1 MRPDTITL
9 AIYEQFT
16 PQEKTEIADQMA
28 KAIADLETVKEEKKV
43 SDAAFGER
51 MKRHIAQI
59 NEFAKRYNK
68 GGESAQIG
76 CDIKYDDP
84 EPGKKS
90 YYRMDK
96 GELVETHDMSWEEK
110 QETIQFPL
118 AKTEGDDGA
127 ATPPN
132 GEEVTRLCPFP
143 KCILF
148 ADHDGD
154 HEFAKQDPTPDEI
167 DQALGSLDIRITE
180 VPPDE
185 PPDLEAAGD

>member
-9 AIYEQFT
+9 AIYEAFN
-16 PQEKTEIADQMA
+16 PQEKTEIADQLA

-90 YYRMDK
+90 YYRMDRN
-96 GELVETHDMSWEEK
+96 ELVETHDMSWEEK

-118 AKTEGDDGA
+118 AKSDGD
-127 ATPPN
+127 
-132 GEEVTRLCPFP
+132 EVTRMCPYP
-143 KCILF
+143 KCIHF
-148 ADHDGD
+148 ADHEGD
-154 HEFAKQDPTPDEI
+154 HEFAKDEPSDREI
-167 DQALGSLDIRITE
+167 TDALDSLANDIRITE
-180 VPPDE
+180 VPPPDE